1 MRTTAPGALRSVEVW
16 LNVFV
21 PFDVSGAT
29 VPVRRGPHAGKWALD
44 IGSSV
49 LLTDQRSFS
58 RDRHAA
64 SRMHSR
70 VAVDLAGGEP
80 VVTISHRGD
89 WVITCDRD
97 TGEVVCRS
105 RPRLG
110 RMTARIVSRTPVVVS
125 LDCATTCPCPGA
137 PPALDRLEYR
147 GTIRY
152 DPAGPVLS
160 VDLMVGL
167 FPAIEGYASVNG
179 GAGAIVFHQA
189 PLPIAE
195 SSAPVGARRRIR
207 TSFSRGDGSG
217 FFESA

>member
-16 LNVFV
+16 LNVFI
-21 PFDVSGAT
+21 PFDVPGPT

-58 RDRHAA
+58 RDPRAA

-70 VAVDLAGGEP
+70 VAVDLAVDEP
-80 VVTISHRGD
+80 VVTIRHRGD
-89 WVITCDRD
+89 WAITCDRD

-105 RPRLG
+105 RPRLE
-110 RMTARIVSRTPVVVS
+110 RMTARVASRTPVGVS

-179 GAGAIVFHQA
+179 GAGVVMFHQA
-189 PLPIAE
+189 PLPIAG
-195 SSAPVGARRRIR
+195 SAAVGARRRIR
-207 TSFSRGDGSG
+207 TAFARGDGSG